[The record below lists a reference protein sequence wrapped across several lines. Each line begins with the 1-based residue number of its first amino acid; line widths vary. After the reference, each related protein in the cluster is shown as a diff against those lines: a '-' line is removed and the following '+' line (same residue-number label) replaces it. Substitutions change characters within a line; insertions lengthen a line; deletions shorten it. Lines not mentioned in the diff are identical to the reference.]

1 MKKLIYGFTDGKE
14 WSHVFLRFL
23 YKEMQ
28 SMLLAEKNLT
38 ICPLLDDNNTTF
50 SFIPF

>member
-1 MKKLIYGFTDGKE
+1 MGKNGIQGI
-14 WSHVFLRFL
+14 LRFL

-38 ICPLLDDNNTTF
+38 ICPYWMINNTAF